1 MSSCPKAELAGAF
14 WSLPVPTAVSLSPS
28 CSCLMAPMA
37 LALILGSCLVAVSR
51 AKHLPRPSLSLHP
64 SQGVSL
70 GDSVTLR
77 CHLPSLA
84 ARVMLYQNRQWRTE
98 KEKEKGQ
105 TTVEFSFL
113 NTKWTDMGVYQ
124 CQYRV
129 LDPPG
134 TSEISDPVELL
145 VTDPS
150 YPQPGISL
158 SPEEQVRTGTN
169 VTIQCWNQ
177 GYQGTIFLH
186 KDGHSAP
193 VQRQDPDGIGTATFT
208 LFGVT
213 PADAGTYRCSYRP
226 GGSYFL
232 SSPLG
237 DNVTLKVTPGPA
249 HPGGTE
255 QLHGNMLAAV
265 AGGCAATLVFIL
277 VLIIFFLLAARRRR
291 MWTDA
296 SPRMPE
302 AVLLQVSVCVSQPQ
316 IPICPLGPQTQLGN
330 HNPCPW
336 GAHKTPRP
344 KWLTTT
350 LCAPP
355 NPAHWGTQSAPW
367 GLHRPH
373 I

>member
-193 VQRQDPDGIGTATFT
+193 VQRQDPDGIGDTRTC
-208 LFGVT
+208 T
-213 PADAGTYRCSYRP
+213 PRWHGAAAREHVGSSGRGLCCHPRVHPRPHHLLPPRCPPTPDVDRCLPQNARGRAAP
-226 GGSYFL
+226 GQCLCQPTPNPNLPLGSPNPTREPQSLPMGSPQDTQTQMAYHNIMCTPK

-237 DNVTLKVTPGPA
+237 HPICTMGAPQAPHLSPQTPWCPLS
-249 HPGGTE
+249 PK
-255 QLHGNMLAAV
+255 QPPDSM
-265 AGGCAATLVFIL
+265 ATLTL
-277 VLIIFFLLAARRRR
+277 SKRTPTPP
-291 MWTDA
+291 M
-296 SPRMPE
+296 
-302 AVLLQVSVCVSQPQ
+302 VSSV
-316 IPICPLGPQTQLGN
+316 
-330 HNPCPW
+330 
-336 GAHKTPRP
+336 
-344 KWLTTT
+344 
-350 LCAPP
+350 
-355 NPAHWGTQSAPW
+355 
-367 GLHRPH
+367 
-373 I
+373 